1 MRTVTLIPGD
11 GIGPEISQ
19 SVVKIFEAAKVPIK
33 FEIVEAGAKVK
44 GGSLMR
50 TVTLIPG
57 DGIGPEISQSVVK
70 IFEAAK
76 VPIKFEIVEAGAKV
90 MDQEKTPLPQA
101 VLDSIQKNK
110 VALKGPITTPIG
122 SGFRSVNVALRQYFD
137 LYANVRPVKSI
148 KGVPSRYEDV
158 DLIIV
163 RENTEDLYAG
173 IEHKIGDVAA
183 ESIKVITKKASDRIA
198 TYAFTLANQQQRE
211 KVTAVHKANI
221 MKLSD
226 GLFLDCVRD
235 IREQYPDIEYD
246 EQIVDAMCMNLVL
259 HPESSDVLV
268 MGNLYG
274 DILSDLCAGFVG
286 GLGLIPG
293 ANIGEEIAIFE
304 AVHGSAPSIA
314 GCNQANPTALI
325 QSAIMMLR
333 HLNLLNEANRIEAAL
348 YAVYEEGQDLTKD
361 LGGTATTTQF
371 TDALIAKLLNH

>member
-1 MRTVTLIPGD
+1 
-11 GIGPEISQ
+11 
-19 SVVKIFEAAKVPIK
+19 
-33 FEIVEAGAKVK
+33 
-44 GGSLMR
+44 MR

-173 IEHKIGDVAA
+173 IEHKIGEVAA

-198 TYAFTLANQQQRE
+198 KYAFTLANQQQRE

-235 IREQYPDIEYD
+235 IRKQYPDIEYD

>member
-1 MRTVTLIPGD
+1 
-11 GIGPEISQ
+11 
-19 SVVKIFEAAKVPIK
+19 
-33 FEIVEAGAKVK
+33 
-44 GGSLMR
+44 MR

-90 MDQEKTPLPQA
+90 MDQEKTPLPQV

-148 KGVPSRYEDV
+148 KGVPSRYEEV

-173 IEHKIGDVAA
+173 IEHKIGEVAA

-198 TYAFTLANQQQRE
+198 KYAFTLANQQQRE

-235 IREQYPDIEYD
+235 IRKQYPDIEYD

>member
-1 MRTVTLIPGD
+1 M
-11 GIGPEISQ
+11 
-19 SVVKIFEAAKVPIK
+19 
-33 FEIVEAGAKVK
+33 
-44 GGSLMR
+44 
-50 TVTLIPG
+50 
-57 DGIGPEISQSVVK
+57 
-70 IFEAAK
+70 
-76 VPIKFEIVEAGAKV
+76 
-90 MDQEKTPLPQA
+90 
-101 VLDSIQKNK
+101 
-110 VALKGPITTPIG
+110 
-122 SGFRSVNVALRQYFD
+122 ALRQYFD

-148 KGVPSRYEDV
+148 KGVPSRYEEV

-348 YAVYEEGQDLTKD
+348 YAVYEQGHDLTKD

-371 TDALIAKLLNH
+371 TDALIAKLLNNR

>member
-1 MRTVTLIPGD
+1 
-11 GIGPEISQ
+11 
-19 SVVKIFEAAKVPIK
+19 
-33 FEIVEAGAKVK
+33 
-44 GGSLMR
+44 MR

-90 MDQEKTPLPQA
+90 MDQENTPLPQG

-148 KGVPSRYEDV
+148 KGVPSRYEEV

-173 IEHKIGDVAA
+173 IEHKIGEVAA

-198 TYAFTLANQQQRE
+198 KYAFTLANQQQRE

-235 IREQYPDIEYD
+235 IRKQYPDIEYD

>member
-1 MRTVTLIPGD
+1 
-11 GIGPEISQ
+11 
-19 SVVKIFEAAKVPIK
+19 
-33 FEIVEAGAKVK
+33 
-44 GGSLMR
+44 MR

-148 KGVPSRYEDV
+148 KGVPSRYEEV

-173 IEHKIGDVAA
+173 IEHKIGEVAA
-183 ESIKVITKKASDRIA
+183 ESIKVITKKACDRIA

-348 YAVYEEGQDLTKD
+348 YAVYEQGHDLTKD

-371 TDALIAKLLNH
+371 TDALIAKLLNNR

>member
-1 MRTVTLIPGD
+1 
-11 GIGPEISQ
+11 
-19 SVVKIFEAAKVPIK
+19 
-33 FEIVEAGAKVK
+33 
-44 GGSLMR
+44 MR

-148 KGVPSRYEDV
+148 KGVPSRYEEV

-173 IEHKIGDVAA
+173 IEHKIGEVAA

-198 TYAFTLANQQQRE
+198 KYAFTLANQQQRE

-235 IREQYPDIEYD
+235 IRKQYPDIEYD

-371 TDALIAKLLNH
+371 TDALIAKLLNNR

>member
-1 MRTVTLIPGD
+1 
-11 GIGPEISQ
+11 
-19 SVVKIFEAAKVPIK
+19 
-33 FEIVEAGAKVK
+33 
-44 GGSLMR
+44 MR

-90 MDQEKTPLPQA
+90 MDQENTPLPQA

-148 KGVPSRYEDV
+148 KGVPSRYEEV

-173 IEHKIGDVAA
+173 IEHKIGEVAA

-198 TYAFTLANQQQRE
+198 KYAFTLANQQQRE

-235 IREQYPDIEYD
+235 IRKQYPDIEYD

-348 YAVYEEGQDLTKD
+348 YAVYEQGHDLTKD

-371 TDALIAKLLNH
+371 TDALIAKLLNNR

>member
-1 MRTVTLIPGD
+1 
-11 GIGPEISQ
+11 
-19 SVVKIFEAAKVPIK
+19 
-33 FEIVEAGAKVK
+33 
-44 GGSLMR
+44 MR

-148 KGVPSRYEDV
+148 KGVPSRYEEV

-173 IEHKIGDVAA
+173 IEHKIGEVAA

-198 TYAFTLANQQQRE
+198 NVCFYTR
-211 KVTAVHKANI
+211 K
-221 MKLSD
+221 S
-226 GLFLDCVRD
+226 
-235 IREQYPDIEYD
+235 
-246 EQIVDAMCMNLVL
+246 
-259 HPESSDVLV
+259 
-268 MGNLYG
+268 
-274 DILSDLCAGFVG
+274 
-286 GLGLIPG
+286 
-293 ANIGEEIAIFE
+293 
-304 AVHGSAPSIA
+304 
-314 GCNQANPTALI
+314 
-325 QSAIMMLR
+325 
-333 HLNLLNEANRIEAAL
+333 
-348 YAVYEEGQDLTKD
+348 
-361 LGGTATTTQF
+361 TTT
-371 TDALIAKLLNH
+371 

>member
-1 MRTVTLIPGD
+1 
-11 GIGPEISQ
+11 
-19 SVVKIFEAAKVPIK
+19 
-33 FEIVEAGAKVK
+33 
-44 GGSLMR
+44 MR

-148 KGVPSRYEDV
+148 KGVPSRYEEV

-173 IEHKIGDVAA
+173 IEHKIGEVAA

-198 TYAFTLANQQQRE
+198 KYAFTLANQQQRE

-235 IREQYPDIEYD
+235 IRKHYPDIEYD

-348 YAVYEEGQDLTKD
+348 YAVYEEGRDLTKD

>member
-1 MRTVTLIPGD
+1 
-11 GIGPEISQ
+11 
-19 SVVKIFEAAKVPIK
+19 
-33 FEIVEAGAKVK
+33 
-44 GGSLMR
+44 MR

-90 MDQEKTPLPQA
+90 MNQEKTPLPQA

-173 IEHKIGDVAA
+173 IEHKIGEVAA

-198 TYAFTLANQQQRE
+198 KYAFTLANQQQRE

-235 IREQYPDIEYD
+235 IRKHYPDIEYD

-348 YAVYEEGQDLTKD
+348 YAVYEEGRDLTKD

>member
-1 MRTVTLIPGD
+1 
-11 GIGPEISQ
+11 
-19 SVVKIFEAAKVPIK
+19 
-33 FEIVEAGAKVK
+33 
-44 GGSLMR
+44 MR

-148 KGVPSRYEDV
+148 KGVPSRYEEV

-173 IEHKIGDVAA
+173 IEHKIGEVAA

-198 TYAFTLANQQQRE
+198 KYAFTLANQQQRE

>member
-1 MRTVTLIPGD
+1 
-11 GIGPEISQ
+11 
-19 SVVKIFEAAKVPIK
+19 
-33 FEIVEAGAKVK
+33 
-44 GGSLMR
+44 MR

-148 KGVPSRYEDV
+148 KGVPSRYEEV

-198 TYAFTLANQQQRE
+198 KYAFTLANQQQRE

-235 IREQYPDIEYD
+235 IRKQYPDIEYD

-348 YAVYEEGQDLTKD
+348 YAVYEQGQDLTKD

-371 TDALIAKLLNH
+371 TDALIAKLLNNR

>member
-1 MRTVTLIPGD
+1 
-11 GIGPEISQ
+11 
-19 SVVKIFEAAKVPIK
+19 
-33 FEIVEAGAKVK
+33 
-44 GGSLMR
+44 MR

-90 MDQEKTPLPQA
+90 MDQENTPLPQG

-148 KGVPSRYEDV
+148 KGVPSRYEEV

-173 IEHKIGDVAA
+173 IEHKIGEVAA

-198 TYAFTLANQQQRE
+198 KYAFTLANQQQRE

-348 YAVYEEGQDLTKD
+348 YAVYEQGHDLTKD

-371 TDALIAKLLNH
+371 TDALIAKLLNNR

>member
-1 MRTVTLIPGD
+1 
-11 GIGPEISQ
+11 
-19 SVVKIFEAAKVPIK
+19 
-33 FEIVEAGAKVK
+33 
-44 GGSLMR
+44 MR

-90 MDQEKTPLPQA
+90 MNQEKTPLPQA

-148 KGVPSRYEDV
+148 KGVPSRYEEV

-173 IEHKIGDVAA
+173 IEHKIGEVAA

-198 TYAFTLANQQQRE
+198 KYAFTLANQQQRE

-235 IREQYPDIEYD
+235 IRKHYPDIEYD

-348 YAVYEEGQDLTKD
+348 YAVYEEGRDLTKD

>member
-1 MRTVTLIPGD
+1 
-11 GIGPEISQ
+11 
-19 SVVKIFEAAKVPIK
+19 
-33 FEIVEAGAKVK
+33 
-44 GGSLMR
+44 MR

-90 MDQEKTPLPQA
+90 MNQEKTPLPQA

-173 IEHKIGDVAA
+173 IEHKIGEVAA

-198 TYAFTLANQQQRE
+198 KYAFTLANQQQRE

-235 IREQYPDIEYD
+235 IRKQYPDIEYD

-348 YAVYEEGQDLTKD
+348 YAVYEEGRDLTKD

>member
-1 MRTVTLIPGD
+1 
-11 GIGPEISQ
+11 
-19 SVVKIFEAAKVPIK
+19 
-33 FEIVEAGAKVK
+33 
-44 GGSLMR
+44 
-50 TVTLIPG
+50 
-57 DGIGPEISQSVVK
+57 
-70 IFEAAK
+70 
-76 VPIKFEIVEAGAKV
+76 
-90 MDQEKTPLPQA
+90 
-101 VLDSIQKNK
+101 
-110 VALKGPITTPIG
+110 
-122 SGFRSVNVALRQYFD
+122 
-137 LYANVRPVKSI
+137 
-148 KGVPSRYEDV
+148 
-158 DLIIV
+158 
-163 RENTEDLYAG
+163 
-173 IEHKIGDVAA
+173 
-183 ESIKVITKKASDRIA
+183 
-198 TYAFTLANQQQRE
+198 
-211 KVTAVHKANI
+211 

-235 IREQYPDIEYD
+235 IRKHYPDIEYD

-348 YAVYEEGQDLTKD
+348 YAVYEQGHDLTKD

-371 TDALIAKLLNH
+371 TDALIAKLLNNR

>member
-1 MRTVTLIPGD
+1 
-11 GIGPEISQ
+11 
-19 SVVKIFEAAKVPIK
+19 
-33 FEIVEAGAKVK
+33 
-44 GGSLMR
+44 MR

-90 MDQEKTPLPQA
+90 MDQEKTPLPQV

-137 LYANVRPVKSI
+137 LYANVRPIKSI
-148 KGVPSRYEDV
+148 KGVPSRYEEV

-173 IEHKIGDVAA
+173 IEHKIGEVAA

-198 TYAFTLANQQQRE
+198 KYAFTLANQQQRE

-235 IREQYPDIEYD
+235 IRKQYPDIEYD

>member
-1 MRTVTLIPGD
+1 
-11 GIGPEISQ
+11 
-19 SVVKIFEAAKVPIK
+19 
-33 FEIVEAGAKVK
+33 
-44 GGSLMR
+44 MR

-148 KGVPSRYEDV
+148 KGVPSRYEEV

-173 IEHKIGDVAA
+173 IEHKIGEVAA

-198 TYAFTLANQQQRE
+198 KYAFTLANQQQRE

-361 LGGTATTTQF
+361 LGETATTTQF

>member
-1 MRTVTLIPGD
+1 
-11 GIGPEISQ
+11 
-19 SVVKIFEAAKVPIK
+19 
-33 FEIVEAGAKVK
+33 
-44 GGSLMR
+44 MR

-122 SGFRSVNVALRQYFD
+122 LGFRSVNVALRQYFD

-148 KGVPSRYEDV
+148 KGVPSRYEEV

-173 IEHKIGDVAA
+173 IEHKIGEVAA

-198 TYAFTLANQQQRE
+198 KYAFTLANQQQRE

-235 IREQYPDIEYD
+235 IRKQYPDIEYD

-348 YAVYEEGQDLTKD
+348 YAVYEQGHDLTKD

-371 TDALIAKLLNH
+371 TDALIAKLLNNR

>member
-1 MRTVTLIPGD
+1 
-11 GIGPEISQ
+11 
-19 SVVKIFEAAKVPIK
+19 
-33 FEIVEAGAKVK
+33 
-44 GGSLMR
+44 MR

-90 MDQEKTPLPQA
+90 MNQEKTPLPQA

-148 KGVPSRYEDV
+148 KGVPSRYEEV

-173 IEHKIGDVAA
+173 IEHKIGEVAA

-198 TYAFTLANQQQRE
+198 KYAFTLANQQQRE

-235 IREQYPDIEYD
+235 IRKHYPDIEYD

-333 HLNLLNEANRIEAAL
+333 HLNLLNEANCIEAAL
-348 YAVYEEGQDLTKD
+348 YAVYEEGRDLTKD

>member
-1 MRTVTLIPGD
+1 
-11 GIGPEISQ
+11 
-19 SVVKIFEAAKVPIK
+19 
-33 FEIVEAGAKVK
+33 
-44 GGSLMR
+44 MR

-148 KGVPSRYEDV
+148 KGVPSRYEEV

-173 IEHKIGDVAA
+173 IEHKIGEVAA

-198 TYAFTLANQQQRE
+198 KYAFTLANQQQRE

-235 IREQYPDIEYD
+235 IRKQYPDIEYD

-348 YAVYEEGQDLTKD
+348 YAVYEQGHDLTKD

>member
-1 MRTVTLIPGD
+1 
-11 GIGPEISQ
+11 
-19 SVVKIFEAAKVPIK
+19 
-33 FEIVEAGAKVK
+33 
-44 GGSLMR
+44 MR

-148 KGVPSRYEDV
+148 KGVPSRYEEV

-163 RENTEDLYAG
+163 RENTEDLFAG

-183 ESIKVITKKASDRIA
+183 ESIKVITKKASDRFA

-348 YAVYEEGQDLTKD
+348 YAVYEQGHDLTKD

-371 TDALIAKLLNH
+371 TDALIAKLLNNR

>member
-1 MRTVTLIPGD
+1 
-11 GIGPEISQ
+11 
-19 SVVKIFEAAKVPIK
+19 
-33 FEIVEAGAKVK
+33 
-44 GGSLMR
+44 MR

-90 MDQEKTPLPQA
+90 MDQENTPLPQG

-148 KGVPSRYEDV
+148 KGVPSRYEEV

-173 IEHKIGDVAA
+173 IEHKIGEVAA

-198 TYAFTLANQQQRE
+198 KYAFTLANQQQRE

-235 IREQYPDIEYD
+235 IRKQYPDIEYD

-348 YAVYEEGQDLTKD
+348 YAVYEQGHDLTKD

-371 TDALIAKLLNH
+371 TDALIAKLLNNR

>member
-1 MRTVTLIPGD
+1 
-11 GIGPEISQ
+11 
-19 SVVKIFEAAKVPIK
+19 
-33 FEIVEAGAKVK
+33 
-44 GGSLMR
+44 MR

-148 KGVPSRYEDV
+148 KGVPSRYEEV

-173 IEHKIGDVAA
+173 IEHKIGEVAA

-198 TYAFTLANQQQRE
+198 KYAFTLANQQQRE

-235 IREQYPDIEYD
+235 IRKQYPDIEYD

-348 YAVYEEGQDLTKD
+348 YAVYEQGHDLTKD

-371 TDALIAKLLNH
+371 TDALIAKLLNNR

>member
-1 MRTVTLIPGD
+1 
-11 GIGPEISQ
+11 
-19 SVVKIFEAAKVPIK
+19 
-33 FEIVEAGAKVK
+33 
-44 GGSLMR
+44 MR

-148 KGVPSRYEDV
+148 KGVPSRYEEV

-198 TYAFTLANQQQRE
+198 KYAFTLANQQQRE

-235 IREQYPDIEYD
+235 IRKQYPDIEYD

-371 TDALIAKLLNH
+371 TDALIAKLLNNR

>member
-1 MRTVTLIPGD
+1 
-11 GIGPEISQ
+11 
-19 SVVKIFEAAKVPIK
+19 
-33 FEIVEAGAKVK
+33 
-44 GGSLMR
+44 MR

-90 MDQEKTPLPQA
+90 MDQENTPLPQA

-137 LYANVRPVKSI
+137 LYANVRPIKSI
-148 KGVPSRYEDV
+148 KGVPSRYEEF

-173 IEHKIGDVAA
+173 IEHKIGEVAA

-198 TYAFTLANQQQRE
+198 KYAFTLANQQQRE

-235 IREQYPDIEYD
+235 IRKQYPDIEYD

>member
-1 MRTVTLIPGD
+1 
-11 GIGPEISQ
+11 
-19 SVVKIFEAAKVPIK
+19 
-33 FEIVEAGAKVK
+33 
-44 GGSLMR
+44 MR

-90 MDQEKTPLPQA
+90 MNQEKTPLPQA

-173 IEHKIGDVAA
+173 IEHKIGEVAA

-198 TYAFTLANQQQRE
+198 KYAFTLANQQQRE

-235 IREQYPDIEYD
+235 IRKQYPDIEYD

>member
-1 MRTVTLIPGD
+1 
-11 GIGPEISQ
+11 
-19 SVVKIFEAAKVPIK
+19 
-33 FEIVEAGAKVK
+33 
-44 GGSLMR
+44 MR

-148 KGVPSRYEDV
+148 KGVPSRYEEV

-173 IEHKIGDVAA
+173 IEHKIGEVAA

-198 TYAFTLANQQQRE
+198 KYAFTLANQQQRE

-235 IREQYPDIEYD
+235 IRKHYPDIEYD

-371 TDALIAKLLNH
+371 TDALIAKLLNNR

>member
-1 MRTVTLIPGD
+1 
-11 GIGPEISQ
+11 
-19 SVVKIFEAAKVPIK
+19 
-33 FEIVEAGAKVK
+33 
-44 GGSLMR
+44 MR

-90 MDQEKTPLPQA
+90 MDQENTPLPQG

-137 LYANVRPVKSI
+137 LYANVRPIKSI
-148 KGVPSRYEDV
+148 KGVPSRYEEV

-173 IEHKIGDVAA
+173 IEHKIGEVAA

-198 TYAFTLANQQQRE
+198 KYAFTLANQQQRE

-235 IREQYPDIEYD
+235 IRKQYPDIEYD

-333 HLNLLNEANRIEAAL
+333 HLNLLNEANRIEVAL